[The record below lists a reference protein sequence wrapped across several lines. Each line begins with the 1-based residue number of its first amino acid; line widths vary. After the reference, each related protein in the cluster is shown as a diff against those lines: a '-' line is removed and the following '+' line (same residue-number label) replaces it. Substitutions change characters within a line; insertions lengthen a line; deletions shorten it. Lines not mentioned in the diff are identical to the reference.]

1 MKITTRIFLGYAL
14 FIAILVGLVV
24 YQVITINRMQS
35 INRALSDINFKHALA
50 CLQALRDRDLVEEY
64 AWKSFALA
72 DPDYLNQLQ
81 EFQKS
86 FEASLMEIRKYSKS
100 DAELSEINRLSQ
112 MWDAFAVDL
121 EFWQK
126 DLPQSGT
133 TLPQILQN
141 HLEQLRIQISSTY
154 QSSMNSM
161 SLKVDNSRKTGETA
175 EIVLWCIA
183 FAAIAVS
190 VLVSFLIYRSI
201 SKPLAHLTEG
211 TRAIADGKFFYRLDA
226 SRRDE
231 FSQLA
236 RDFNTM
242 TQRLNEL
249 DQLKKGFVTHV
260 SHELKA
266 PLASMRETIQLLLE
280 GIPGPLTE
288 KQKRL
293 LELSLQSG
301 KRLTSMIGN
310 LLDLSKTDA
319 GVMEYQ
325 LKNQDLIPLVHSA
338 IAELE
343 VQAQEKQVRIDP
355 FFPES
360 SLPVVCDSDRIVQVI
375 VNLVSNAVKF
385 SPKNATVH
393 VSVDEISD
401 IPKNIPLRW
410 RSLLPD
416 SRREGGFGLVTIVD
430 SGPGIPDK
438 DKEKIFERF
447 HQIKQE
453 EKKAGQGVGLGLA
466 ICRIIVQAHRGAVW
480 VEDNPGGGSRFR
492 LLLRS
497 GGDVGRGVPRASQPL

>member
-1 MKITTRIFLGYAL
+1 MKITSRIFLGYAL

-35 INRALSDINFKHALA
+35 INRALSDINFQHALA

-86 FEASLMEIRKYSKS
+86 FEASLTEIRKYSKS

-112 MWDAFAVDL
+112 MWDAFRVDL

-126 DLPQSGT
+126 DLLQSGT
-133 TLPQILQN
+133 TLPQILQD
-141 HLEQLRIQISSTY
+141 HLEQLRIQISSIY

-161 SLKVDNSRKTGETA
+161 SFKVENSRKTGETA
-175 EIVLWCIA
+175 EIVLWCVA

-249 DQLKKGFVTHV
+249 DQLKKGFITHV

-280 GIPGPLTE
+280 EIPGPLTE

-343 VQAQEKQVRIDP
+343 VQAQEKQIQIDS

-360 SLPVVCDSDRIVQVI
+360 PLHVVCDSDRIVQVI

-393 VSVDEISD
+393 VSVDEIFD

-410 RSLLPD
+410 RNLLSD
-416 SRREGGFGLVTIVD
+416 SRGKGGFGLVTIVD

-438 DKEKIFERF
+438 DKENIFERF

-453 EKKAGQGVGLGLA
+453 EKQAGQGVGLGLA

-480 VEDNPGGGSRFR
+480 VEDNPGEGSRFR

-497 GGDVGRGVPRASQPL
+497 GEDAGTGIPRASRPI